1 MTSGSR
7 AINIWTR
14 VSIQPEKSYQL
25 NFPSYGVLSFV
36 EYGKEEAE
44 QIVYG
49 KSNGELGLIDVKK
62 QKVVEM
68 PAH

>member
-1 MTSGSR
+1 
-7 AINIWTR
+7 
-14 VSIQPEKSYQL
+14 
-25 NFPSYGVLSFV
+25 VLSFV